1 MISDCFFSDRLYI
14 FTKMDRF
21 SESKG
26 ISHCSIFEFE
36 QSWYDLLTEDEK
48 LLIEENSVSINFK
61 KGETVCKL
69 GAFAS
74 HIYFLEEGLVKVY
87 LEEKKNILI
96 LTLSTKNSLLGL
108 SSLFDGNNKFPYS
121 ITTYMD
127 SKVRMIDIQVFR
139 QLLKQNSNFSYRIIN
154 LLNESTAQIY
164 GRFFSLTQKQ
174 LHGRLADILLCL
186 SNRIFRATAFDLP
199 LSRAD
204 LGDLTG
210 MSTESVIRMM
220 KEFKDDGLIDMHCKK
235 IELLDIN
242 RLERISNFG

>member
-1 MISDCFFSDRLYI
+1 MN
-14 FTKMDRF
+14 TT
-21 SESKG
+21 SELKG
-26 ISHCSIFEFE
+26 ISHCSVFDFE
-36 QSWYDLLTEDEK
+36 QSWYELLTESERTLIDEH
-48 LLIEENSVSINFK
+48 SVSIGFK

-87 LEEKKNILI
+87 LEEKNNNLI
-96 LTLSTKNSLLGL
+96 LMLSTKNSLLGL
-108 SSLFDGNNKFPYS
+108 SSVYDGNNKLPYS
-121 ITTYMD
+121 IATYTD
-127 SKVRMIDIQVFR
+127 SKIRMIDIQVFR
-139 QLLKQNSNFSYRIIN
+139 QLLKQNSSFSYRIIN

-186 SNRIFRATAFDLP
+186 ANRIFKSNSFDLP

-204 LGDLTG
+204 MGDLTG

-220 KEFKDDGLIDMHCKK
+220 KEFKDDGLIEMCCKK

-242 RLERISNFG
+242 RLERISEFG

>member
-1 MISDCFFSDRLYI
+1 MN
-14 FTKMDRF
+14 TT

-26 ISHCSIFEFE
+26 ISHCSVFDFET
-36 QSWYDLLTEDEK
+36 SWYELLTESERILIDEH
-48 LLIEENSVSINFK
+48 SVSIGFK

-87 LEEKKNILI
+87 LEEKKNNLI
-96 LTLSTKNSLLGL
+96 LMLSTKNSLLGL
-108 SSLFDGNNKFPYS
+108 SSVYDGNNKLPYS
-121 ITTYMD
+121 ISTYTD
-127 SKVRMIDIQVFR
+127 SKIRMIDIQVFR
-139 QLLKQNSNFSYRIIN
+139 QLLKQNSSFSYRIIN

-186 SNRIFRATAFDLP
+186 ANKIFKSNSFDLP

-204 LGDLTG
+204 MGDLTG

-220 KEFKDDGLIDMHCKK
+220 KEFKDDGLIEMSCKK

-242 RLERISNFG
+242 RLERISEFG

>member
-1 MISDCFFSDRLYI
+1 MDKTSEPTGI
-14 FTKMDRF
+14 TK
-21 SESKG
+21 
-26 ISHCSIFEFE
+26 CSSFDFE
-36 QSWYDLLTEDEK
+36 QSWYELLTDAEKQLIDEH
-48 LLIEENSVSINFK
+48 SVSIGFN

-74 HIYFLEEGLVKVY
+74 HIFFLEEGLVKVY
-87 LEEKKNILI
+87 LEEKNSKLI
-96 LTLSTKNSLLGL
+96 LNLSTKNNLLGL
-108 SSLFDGNNKFPYS
+108 SSIFGGNNKLPYS
-121 ITTYMD
+121 ISTYTD
-127 SKVRMIDIQVFR
+127 SRIRMIDIEIFR
-139 QLLKQNSNFSYRIIN
+139 QLLKQNPGFSYRIIN

-186 SNRIFRATAFDLP
+186 SNRIFKSNSFDLP

-220 KEFKDDGLIDMHCKK
+220 KEFKDDGLIEMCCKK
-235 IELLDIN
+235 IELLDIS
-242 RLERISNFG
+242 RLEKISEFG

>member
-1 MISDCFFSDRLYI
+1 MYMAKVVE
-14 FTKMDRF
+14 TK
-21 SESKG
+21 G
-26 ISHCSIFEFE
+26 VSHCSVFDFEE
-36 QSWYDLLTEDEK
+36 SWYELLTESERS
-48 LLIEENSVSINFK
+48 LIDDHSVSIHFK

-87 LEEKKNILI
+87 LEEKNSKLI

-108 SSLFDGNNKFPYS
+108 AAVYDGSNKMPYS
-121 ITTYMD
+121 ISTFTD
-127 SKVRMIDIQVFR
+127 SKIRMIDIQVFR
-139 QLLKQNSNFSYRIIN
+139 QLLKQNSAFAYRIIN
-154 LLNESTAQIY
+154 LLNESTSQLY

-186 SNRIFRATAFDLP
+186 SNRIFKSQAFDLP

-220 KEFKDDGLIDMHCKK
+220 KEFKEDGLIDMCCKK
-235 IELLDIN
+235 IELLDIP
-242 RLERISNFG
+242 RLERLSEFG